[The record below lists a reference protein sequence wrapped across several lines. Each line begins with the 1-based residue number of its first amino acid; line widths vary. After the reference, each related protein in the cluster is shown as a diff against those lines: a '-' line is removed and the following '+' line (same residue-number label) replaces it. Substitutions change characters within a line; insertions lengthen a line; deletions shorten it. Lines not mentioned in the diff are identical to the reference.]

1 MTQPPDGYE
10 LWSPKKGEVY
20 PQDYMFYE
28 GDRGW
33 ITGLY
38 PGRFVNDDQ
47 PGYFCRP
54 KLKPE
59 IKADPNPP
67 QLTMDKAF
75 ITQRP
80 QWSALLDL
88 SLLSYEIGNIV
99 RELADSDE
107 KSTPAMVV
115 ELDEIIDLLRKTA
128 DDILFTDHK
137 ETSDVK

>member
-1 MTQPPDGYE
+1 MYYGYM
-10 LWSPKKGEVY
+10 W
-20 PQDYMFYE
+20 
-28 GDRGW
+28 
-33 ITGLY
+33 T
-38 PGRFVNDDQ
+38 PGNYAGKEIGSDM

-59 IKADPNPP
+59 IKADPTPP

-80 QWSALLDL
+80 LWSALLDL
-88 SLLSYEIGNIV
+88 SLISYEVSNIV
-99 RELADSDE
+99 HDLADSDE
-107 KSTPAMVV
+107 TSATALAV
-115 ELDEIIDLLRKTA
+115 ELDQVIDLLRKTA